1 MGAWTETLQ
10 TAGDALE
17 DAVAGMVRSAAAH
30 LLAHSRAPTR
40 AAAHLAGR
48 GPAHSGQRLAG
59 HSAASTG
66 ARLAATAPLAA
77 ACLRRGDP
85 TAARLAT
92 PLSTAHRRHVELGA
106 TRLRCVDLPAV
117 PHRQPSL
124 ACQPS
129 SLVCTVSA

>member
-59 HSAASTG
+59 QA
-66 ARLAATAPLAA
+66 LA
-77 ACLRRGDP
+77 GVGG
-85 TAARLAT
+85 TAAGEVCCCASGSARMGQQVRRSGSNHAGDSILQRVSCRLQRLGPRSHAVEY
-92 PLSTAHRRHVELGA
+92 SADGRRSCEI
-106 TRLRCVDLPAV
+106 
-117 PHRQPSL
+117 
-124 ACQPS
+124 
-129 SLVCTVSA
+129 